1 MEKPTMN
8 SQSEVT
14 LEMIREQSKKIA
26 ATLVIWTEGMTDL
39 ERVFRA
45 YNEAI
50 NDAVAFVDVM
60 AEKNPEHRMIFN
72 ILAAKMRKELPLQKE
87 GE

>member
-1 MEKPTMN
+1 MTPET
-8 SQSEVT
+8 EVT
-14 LEMIREQSKKIA
+14 LEMIRESSKKIA

-50 NDAVAFVDVM
+50 DDAISFVDVM
-60 AEKNPEHRMIFN
+60 AEKNPEQRMIFN